1 MVLLEVDR
9 IRCGYEGDAV
19 VEDLSFRV
27 EPGQLAALLGP
38 SGCGKTTTLRAV
50 MGFEPL
56 RGGEIRM
63 DGTAVSTATAT
74 LAPERRRTGM
84 VFQDRALF
92 PHLTAA
98 GNIEF
103 GIRRRPA
110 AERAR
115 AVAQL
120 LETVGLPDCGARY
133 PHELSGGQQERVALA
148 RALAPE
154 PKLLLLDEPFAG
166 LDDDLRE
173 RLNLEVRELLRDC
186 GATMVM
192 VTHNLHEAFAMSDR
206 VGVMADGRL
215 LQWDAPFHLYHRPVS
230 RQVAMSVGRGAFL
243 RGVLRARDTLDTELG
258 ALRGPR
264 THSHPPGTRMDLLL
278 RPDDVVI
285 DADGPAQ
292 AAVAAKA
299 FRGTSTLYTLRL
311 ESGAELLAL
320 APSHIDLDVG
330 ARTGLRLDLEHLVAF
345 PAEDGEQTET
355 D

>member
-1 MVLLEVDR
+1 MVLLEADR
-9 IRCGYEGDAV
+9 VCCGYADDAV

-38 SGCGKTTTLRAV
+38 SGCGKTTLLRAV

-63 DGTAVSTATAT
+63 DGAAVSTAAAT

-98 GNIEF
+98 ENIAF

-115 AVAQL
+115 AAARL
-120 LETVGLPDCGARY
+120 LETVGLPGCGARY

-148 RALAPE
+148 RALAPD

-166 LDDDLRE
+166 LDEDLRE
-173 RLNLEVRELLRDC
+173 RLSLEVRDLLRAR

-206 VGVMADGRL
+206 VGVMADGKL
-215 LQWDAPFHLYHRPVS
+215 LQWDSPFHLYHRPVS

-243 RGVLRARDTLDTELG
+243 RGVLRARDALDTELG
-258 ALRGPR
+258 ELRGPR
-264 THSHPPGTRMDLLL
+264 VHSHPLGTRMDLLL

-285 DADGPAQ
+285 DAGGPVGAV
-292 AAVAAKA
+292 VAAKS
-299 FRGTSTLYTLRL
+299 FRGASTLYTLRL
-311 ESGAELLAL
+311 ESGTEVLTA
-320 APSHIDLDVG
+320 APSHIDLEVG
-330 ARTGLRLDLEHLVAF
+330 ARTGARLDLEHLVAF
-345 PAEDGEQTET
+345 PAED

>member
-9 IRCGYEGDAV
+9 ACCGYGGDAV

-38 SGCGKTTTLRAV
+38 SGCGKTTLLRAV

-56 RGGEIRM
+56 RAGEIRM
-63 DGTAVSTATAT
+63 DGVPVSTARRTV
-74 LAPERRRTGM
+74 APEKRRTGM

-98 GNIEF
+98 GNIEL

-115 AVAQL
+115 TAARL

-148 RALAPE
+148 RALAPD

-173 RLNLEVRELLRDC
+173 RLSAEVRDLLRGC

-192 VTHNLHEAFAMSDR
+192 VTHNLGEAFAMSDR
-206 VGVMADGRL
+206 VGVMAAGRL

-230 RQVAMSVGRGAFL
+230 RQVAMSVGRGVFL
-243 RGVLRARDTLDTELG
+243 RGVLRARDALDTELG
-258 ALRGPR
+258 EIRGPR
-264 THSHPPGTRMDLLL
+264 SHSHPLGTRMDILL
-278 RPDDVVI
+278 RPDDVML
-285 DADGPAQ
+285 DAGGPVG
-292 AAVAAKA
+292 AVVTAKA
-299 FRGTSTLYTLRL
+299 FQGTNTLYTLRL
-311 ESGAELLAL
+311 ESGAEVLAA
-320 APSHIDLDVG
+320 APSHIDLAVG
-330 ARTGLRLDLEHLVAF
+330 ARTGARLDLEHLVAF
-345 PAEDGEQTET
+345 PAEDEEAAG
-355 D
+355 